1 MRKIVFDV
9 DDTLWG
15 LNAKISKKLNIP
27 SEKLTIFSAMDNQN
41 LTMTERKALLNAYA
55 DAKSFENIEWYDGI
69 ERILQLEKYGVEIHI
84 NSNSATNEIIKLKR
98 EQLQQILTLSDD
110 RLHFNLISMK
120 QATKKELDTDTF
132 ILIDD
137 SPHNIALSNAKYNIM
152 LMHPWNTS
160 AEGKKSLCGK
170 TPIYYDSLNKII
182 DAIKQIILTER
193 S

>member
-1 MRKIVFDV
+1 MQKIVFDV

-15 LNAKISKKLNIP
+15 LNANISKKLHIP

-98 EQLQQILTLSDD
+98 EQLQQVLTLYDD

-120 QATKKELDTDTF
+120 KATKKELDNDTF

-152 LMHPWNTS
+152 PMHPWNTS

-170 TPIYYDSLNKII
+170 TPLYYDNLNKII